1 MTTLELIQL
10 RQRFVNSP
18 LLRYIPET
26 PHGNFEELVLHMLGH
41 MDEMKAKA
49 EQVEELYTRA
59 FEQARELKDL
69 LRVEVTFLRSEPKKE
84 KLLARADEI
93 SQELQ
98 DYKEI

>member
-10 RQRFVNSP
+10 RQRFANSP
-18 LLRYIPET
+18 LLRYTPET
-26 PHGNFEELVLHMLGH
+26 PHGNFEALVLHILDH

-49 EQVEELYTRA
+49 EKVEELYTRTL
-59 FEQARELKDL
+59 EQARELKDL
-69 LRVEVTFLRSEPKKE
+69 LRIEVTFLRSEPEKP
-84 KLLARADEI
+84 KLLTRAYEI